1 MQNRHFSAWKSN
13 EVYPTWATPDCV
25 FGFPQSNDS
34 QKIKTYR
41 NQPLSHLYYF
51 NDEAL
56 GNEAT
61 YETSQN
67 SYPRLI
73 PETKGCRLRPLEAF
87 GFNIKYL
94 IFIN

>member
-1 MQNRHFSAWKSN
+1 MQNKHFCAWKSN

-25 FGFPQSNDS
+25 FGFPQSNDF

-41 NQPLSHLYYF
+41 NQPLSPLNSLQRSRRADNF
-51 NDEAL
+51 EQN
-56 GNEAT
+56 
-61 YETSQN
+61 QN
-67 SYPRLI
+67 SYPRLN
-73 PETKGCRLRPLEAF
+73 PETKGCRLRPLEAI